1 MEGGRGKERV
11 RQGERGSGGR
21 VGGPMRL
28 NQIARVVVHVNSF
41 KPPPTVSGL
50 NGVLQK
56 GHAESERV
64 AAAYAKEMRGCL
76 SAMEFARRCVERRA
90 AASNPKCKVEVKHR
104 ADDFRPTVFVQY
116 GTYSACKGEGFLR
129 VPDSFLTLVTR
140 TRVLRVIPRR
150 AQRTARSSSSIRKQ

>member
-1 MEGGRGKERV
+1 M
-11 RQGERGSGGR
+11 
-21 VGGPMRL
+21 GGPMRL

-90 AASNPKCKVEVKHR
+90 AASNPKCKVEIKHR

-116 GTYSACKGEGFLR
+116 GTHSAVLVKG
-129 VPDSFLTLVTR
+129 R
-140 TRVLRVIPRR
+140 TFC
-150 AQRTARSSSSIRKQ
+150 ASSTHF